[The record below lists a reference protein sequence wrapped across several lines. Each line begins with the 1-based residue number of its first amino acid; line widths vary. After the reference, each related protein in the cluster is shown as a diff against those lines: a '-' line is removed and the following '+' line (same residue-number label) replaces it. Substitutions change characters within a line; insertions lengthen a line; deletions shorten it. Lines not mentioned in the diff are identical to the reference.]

1 MLALYELNPPVSFVH
16 YTLTNILAYTETVY
30 NHNGRHVML

>member
-16 YTLTNILAYTETVY
+16 YTLTNFLAYTGQCTIIMEGT
-30 NHNGRHVML
+30 